1 MLGVDRLLQCA
12 GVVGGGVG
20 RHLLLLSL
28 YERLTGLVVND
39 LCAVVAAAR
48 LLAMKLAVGRVDLR
62 SMREAIVSRGNTR
75 VVKKN
80 GVVKIRVSGRR
91 KEQVGLV
98 NKVPMNWAFGV

>member
-1 MLGVDRLLQCA
+1 MHRSGWR
-12 GVVGGGVG
+12 GR

-62 SMREAIVSRGNTR
+62 SMREAIVSRKRYKCPFLTKSHA
-75 VVKKN
+75 VEYKSDE
-80 GVVKIRVSGRR
+80 I
-91 KEQVGLV
+91 
-98 NKVPMNWAFGV
+98 